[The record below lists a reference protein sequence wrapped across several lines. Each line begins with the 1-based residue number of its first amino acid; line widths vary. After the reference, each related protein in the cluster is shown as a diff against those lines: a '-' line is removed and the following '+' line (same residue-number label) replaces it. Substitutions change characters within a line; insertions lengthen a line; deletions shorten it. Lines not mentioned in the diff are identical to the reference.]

1 MGILSA
7 IASLGGSL
15 VSGLYS
21 SNQAGKAA
29 KAQTQAQLAGI
40 ESQER
45 MFNQALQLQQPY
57 REAGYDAITGIQG
70 LMNADTRGQ
79 LLTDYYNS
87 NEFLGYQQQ
96 AEEAALR
103 NAAATGNLRS
113 GSTKQTLAS
122 IAPQLGADYLSNYQ
136 NILTGLGNWGTGAAA
151 QGASQATALGSNIA
165 QQQSNIGNI
174 QAQNA
179 LTQANIFGST
189 MGQLTGLINNQWG

>member
-1 MGILSA
+1 MGLLTA
-7 IASLGGSL
+7 IASVAAPVLGGL
-15 VSGLYS
+15 FS
-21 SNQAGKAA
+21 SNSSNKAA

-45 MFNQALQLQQPY
+45 MFNRALELQQPY
-57 REAGYDAITGIQG
+57 REAGYDAITGLQG
-70 LMNADTRGQ
+70 LMDPNQRGQ

-113 GSTKQTLAS
+113 GSTQQTLAT
-122 IAPQLGADYLSNYQ
+122 IVPQLGADYLSNYQ

-174 QAQNA
+174 KAQNY
-179 LTQANIFGST
+179 LTQANIFGNT
-189 MGQLTGLINNQWG
+189 LGQLTGLINNQWG

>member
-45 MFNQALQLQQPY
+45 MFNQALGLQQPY
-57 REAGYDAITGIQG
+57 REAGYDAITGLQG

-87 NEFLGYQQQ
+87 NEFQGYQAQ

-113 GSTKQTLAS
+113 GSTQQTLAS

>member
-1 MGILSA
+1 MGILST

-45 MFNQALQLQQPY
+45 MFNRALELQQPY
-57 REAGYDAITGIQG
+57 RDAGYGAITGLQG
-70 LMNADTRGQ
+70 MLGADNRANM
-79 LLTDYYNS
+79 LTDYYNS
-87 NEFLGYQQQ
+87 QEFQGYQAQ

-113 GSTKQTLAS
+113 GSTQTALAT
-122 IAPQLGADYLSNYQ
+122 IAPQLGASYLNSQQ
-136 NILTGLGNWGTGAAA
+136 NILTGLGNWGMGAAA
-151 QGASQATALGSNIA
+151 QGASQAQALGSGIA
-165 QQQSNIGNI
+165 QQQSNIGDI
-174 QAQNA
+174 SAQNA